1 MVPIEANYGV
11 VYVLSKLRLWEESLL
26 TNDRIADV
34 ELSSMGSYKEAITT
48 GMKANLTMQFTARN
62 LEEGP

>member
-34 ELSSMGSYKEAITT
+34 ELSSTGSYKEAITT
-48 GMKANLTMQFTARN
+48 GMKVNLTMQFTARK